1 MLMALT
7 SHLVVIDLRQGRI
20 STADIRAMRLLRRTA
35 AVFFDLLGASLLAR
49 LSPLSSKVA
58 KTRKWI
64 KACLLRPLSGRREG
78 GDRLAAAPTPSQTFQ
93 HLRRPSPSATH
104 HCRFAHV
111 RPSGPPPTSKWLV
124 TVSVFRSTTA
134 T

>member
-1 MLMALT
+1 
-7 SHLVVIDLRQGRI
+7 
-20 STADIRAMRLLRRTA
+20 MRLLRREQRQSF
-35 AVFFDLLGASLLAR
+35 VISWVHPFLLAFL
-49 LSPLSSKVA
+49 LSPRKSRKPENGSKPPCWV
-58 KTRKWI
+58 RSVNGERVGI
-64 KACLLRPLSGRREG
+64 DSLRL
-78 GDRLAAAPTPSQTFQ
+78 PTPLRRYM

-104 HCRFAHV
+104 HGRFAHV